1 MENSRPTVGAVFVDL
16 LRHPV
21 RTLVVRWN
29 WKAALLSAL
38 IRATIFLTNLVAG
51 WHAAVMAAAAE
62 LVLRSATS
70 GFYGGVTE
78 AFSAASPLWAAMTV
92 SIIGLPLLS
101 HSLEL
106 LVHWLRG
113 TPNLLLS
120 VGVSM
125 SFTAVSSAFN
135 LYAMRQGVL
144 TTGHGSKSLLEDLGQ
159 VPALL
164 FSFVTFGPRALA
176 SWCCRAIRSSQG
188 A

>member
-1 MENSRPTVGAVFVDL
+1 MDL
-16 LRHPV
+16 LRHPA

-38 IRATIFLTNLVAG
+38 LRATIFFLTNLVAG
-51 WHAAVMAAAAE
+51 FHAAVTAAGAE

-78 AFSAASPLWAAMTV
+78 AFSSASPLWAAMTA

-113 TPNLLLS
+113 TPRLGLS
-120 VGVSM
+120 IGIWVG
-125 SFTAVSSAFN
+125 FTAVSSAFN

-144 TTGHGSKSLLEDLGQ
+144 TTGHGSKSLLGDLAQ

-164 FSFVTFGPRALA
+164 FSFATCGPRALA
-176 SWCCRAIRSSQG
+176 GWCCRAFRSLQG

>member
-38 IRATIFLTNLVAG
+38 IRATIFFLTNLVAG
-51 WHAAVMAAAAE
+51 WHAA
-62 LVLRSATS
+62 VLRSATS

-92 SIIGLPLLS
+92 SVIGLPLLS

-164 FSFVTFGPRALA
+164 FSFVTCGPRALA
-176 SWCCRAIRSSQG
+176 GWCCRAIRSSQG